1 VKLKFSVLRHT
12 IKGLIAT
19 DRALDRLY
27 ARHRERHPG
36 PIDWA
41 SKAGARLSLAS
52 SRLHAD
58 WGARNGFGPATRH
71 HLLALAMLE
80 KRPYRSVELR
90 ARVAPDAR
98 WIAAILREHGVSPAQ
113 AQVWLAEP
121 PTDAMVERDR
131 AARAAWAAR
140 RAERRRV
147 PGAA

>member
-12 IKGLIAT
+12 IKGLIAAGAAI
-19 DRALDRLY
+19 DRMY
-27 ARHRERHPG
+27 ARHRARHPG
-36 PIDWA
+36 PVDWA
-41 SKAGARLSLAS
+41 SKEGRRLSLAT

-71 HLLALAMLE
+71 HLLALALLE
-80 KRPYRSVELR
+80 GRPYRSVELR
-90 ARVAPDAR
+90 ARTAPSVAWLADILRSAGVAREAVAP
-98 WIAAILREHGVSPAQ
+98 
-113 AQVWLAEP
+113 WLAVP

-131 AARAAWAAR
+131 ASRAAWAAR